1 MILKGVGKKVADWIS
16 LFSMNWHG
24 SIPVDTHVHQIAN
37 RVYGKL
43 SKEKS
48 SMTNEV
54 YNSVVKI
61 FKHNFG
67 NYCGWAH
74 SVLFAAELPRYKEV
88 IEKQK
93 NKEKQSKRK
102 HKEIEVEHGDKSDE
116 LPLIKQQKKSFS

>member
-1 MILKGVGKKVADWIS
+1 
-16 LFSMNWHG
+16 
-24 SIPVDTHVHQIAN
+24 
-37 RVYGKL
+37 
-43 SKEKS
+43 
-48 SMTNEV
+48 MTNEV

-93 NKEKQSKRK
+93 NKEEPSKRK
-102 HKEIEVEHGDKSDE
+102 HKEIEVEYGDKSDE
-116 LPLIKQQKKSFS
+116 LPFAKRQIKSSS